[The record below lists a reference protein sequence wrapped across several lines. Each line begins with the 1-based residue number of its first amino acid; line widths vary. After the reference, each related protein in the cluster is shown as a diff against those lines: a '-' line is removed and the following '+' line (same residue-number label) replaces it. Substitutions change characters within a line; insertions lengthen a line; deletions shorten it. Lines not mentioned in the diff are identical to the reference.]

1 MKIDDDR
8 VATISYQ
15 LQNEEGEVLEQV
27 DEEEGL
33 TYLHGH
39 ENIVPGLEEELLGKE
54 PGDDYEVTVPPD
66 DGYGE
71 HVEELVSKVPRDTFP
86 EDVELEP
93 GMVFQA
99 VKDDVGGDEAEAS
112 EFLVVRKIVGDEIE
126 VDANHPL
133 AGETLQFEGE
143 VMEVRE
149 ASDDEI
155 EMGRPLRN
163 PEGD

>member
-1 MKIDDDR
+1 MEIEDDR

-27 DEEEGL
+27 DDNEGL

-39 ENIVPGLEEELLGKE
+39 ENIVPGLEEELQGKE
-54 PGDDYEVTVPPD
+54 PGDDYEVTVPPEN
-66 DGYGE
+66 GYGE
-71 HVEELVSKVPRDTFP
+71 RVEELISKVPRDTFP

-99 VKDDVGGDEAEAS
+99 VNDEVEGEEAS
-112 EFLVVRKIVGDEIE
+112 EFLVVRKIAGDEVE

-133 AGETLQFEGE
+133 AGQTLDFEGE

-149 ASDDEI
+149 ASEDEI
-155 EMGRPLRN
+155 EIGRPLR
-163 PEGD
+163 EGGEG